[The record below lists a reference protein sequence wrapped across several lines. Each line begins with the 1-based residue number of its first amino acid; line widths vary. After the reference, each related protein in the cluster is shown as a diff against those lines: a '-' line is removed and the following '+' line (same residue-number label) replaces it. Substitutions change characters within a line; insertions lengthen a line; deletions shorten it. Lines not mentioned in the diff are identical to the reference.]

1 MTHPSHIDQPGK
13 LYLGSEF
20 IPPATLTDESVQLA
34 IRELT
39 THAVILGMT
48 GTGKTGLGIALLEEM
63 LLQGV
68 PAIILDPKGDLTNLV
83 LSFPDMT
90 AQDFAAWM
98 DADEAERQRITTE
111 KLAAQT
117 AKQWRDGLEASGVP
131 LERVRAFHERVDVR
145 IYTPGSAAGIPVNV
159 LQNFNP
165 PPPESRLNWT
175 THTEMLRERIAQIV
189 SALLGLVGI
198 ESDSLNSR
206 EHILLASIF
215 EFTWRAGQ
223 GIDLPALIRMTQDP
237 PLARIGAFDLN
248 VFYPKAERFDLAMR
262 LNNIA
267 ASPTFETWK
276 TGPPLDV
283 AELMKPIRAAGDVNP
298 AGKTRA
304 SVFYLA
310 HLDDANRQF
319 FVTLLLSQLVMWMRA
334 QQGISTLRGVVYFDE
349 VFGYC
354 PPYPRNP
361 PTKQPLMSII
371 KQGRAAGLGMILG
384 TQNPGDLDYKGLS
397 NLGTWFI
404 GRLRTGRDRERALEG
419 LEGAGVGFERDQF
432 EDPLSTLPPRTFLL
446 QTAAG
451 TPRFMRTR
459 QTMSYLRGPLTREQ
473 IAQMAAARG
482 WKPPAPQEA
491 TLTHADA
498 APAGAVSAIA
508 RPIPQELSARPAL
521 PPDVREVFLNGAA
534 SSASGA
540 DVYRPHLLASASVR
554 VVDRASRTN
563 LNRRFA
569 FVLPLSGLFGAPD
582 FDTARAVPDFSPAHI
597 SMQPEEGLR
606 FGALPQGLD
615 ARWMKQAER
624 ALVEHVYRSAQT
636 RVLFNPA
643 LRLYSQ
649 PDETPLDFRQRCE
662 PVAKERRDAEALKM
676 RDKFERRMESLQNK
690 LAAEH
695 QELEMDRADLS
706 ERKRE
711 ELLTNVESVFN
722 FVIGQRSRTSV
733 ARGAS
738 KSRLSKQAAWNV
750 QESEQAIARLNTQLK
765 ELSNEYRAALSE
777 ISDKWVNALG
787 DVIETPLLPRKADI
801 YVELVALA
809 WVK

>member
-63 LLQGV
+63 LLQSV

-90 AQDFAAWM
+90 AQDFAEWM

-165 PPPESRLNWT
+165 PPPESRLNWN

-248 VFYPKAERFDLAMR
+248 VFYPKSERFDLAMR

-384 TQNPGDLDYKGLS
+384 TQNPGDLDYKSLS

-491 TLTHADA
+491 TLTHADS
-498 APAGAVSAIA
+498 APAGAASAIA
-508 RPIPQELSARPAL
+508 RPIPQEMATRPAL

-534 SSASGA
+534 SSANGA
-540 DVYRPHLLASASVR
+540 GVYRPHLLASASVR

-597 SMQPEEGLR
+597 SMQPEEGFR

-649 PDETPLDFRQRCE
+649 PDETTLDFRQRCE
-662 PVAKERRDAEALKM
+662 PVAKERRDAEALKI

-695 QELEMDRADLS
+695 QELEMDRADLN

>member
-13 LYLGSEF
+13 LYLGNEF
-20 IPPATLTDESVQLA
+20 IPPATLIDEPVQLP

-39 THAVILGMT
+39 THAMILGMT
-48 GTGKTGLGIALLEEM
+48 GTGKTGLGVTLLEEM

-68 PAIILDPKGDLTNLV
+68 PAIILDPKGDLTNLA
-83 LSFPDMT
+83 LSFPNMT

-98 DADEAERQRITTE
+98 DADEAERQHITTE
-111 KLAAQT
+111 KMAVQT
-117 AKQWRDGLEASGVP
+117 ARQWRDGLEASGVP

-145 IYTPGSAAGIPVNV
+145 IYTPGSTAGIPVNV
-159 LQNFNP
+159 LQSFNP
-165 PPPESRLNWT
+165 PPVESRLNWT
-175 THTEMLRERIAQIV
+175 AHTEMLRERIAQIV

-215 EFTWRAGQ
+215 EFSWRAGQ

-248 VFYPKAERFDLAMR
+248 VFYPKAERFELAMR

-276 TGPPLDV
+276 TGQQLDV

-473 IAQMAAARG
+473 IAEMADARG
-482 WKPPAPQEA
+482 WKPPAPLEA
-491 TLTHADA
+491 TLTHANI
-498 APAGAVSAIA
+498 APANDANAIA
-508 RPIPQELSARPAL
+508 RPIPQAMTARPAL
-521 PPDVREVFLNGAA
+521 PPDVREVFLNGVA
-534 SSASGA
+534 SSTSGA
-540 DVYRPHLLASASVR
+540 TEYRPHLLASASVR

-582 FDTARAVPDFSPAHI
+582 FDAARVVPDFSPAQI
-597 SMQPEEGLR
+597 STQPEAGIQ

-615 ARWMKQAER
+615 SRWMKQAER

-636 RVLFNPA
+636 RVLFNA
-643 LRLYSQ
+643 TLKMYSL
-649 PDETPLDFRQRCE
+649 PDETTLDFRQRCE
-662 PVAKERRDAEALKM
+662 PVAKERRDVEALKI
-676 RDKFERRMESLQNK
+676 REKFERRMEMLQNK

-695 QELEMDRADLS
+695 QELKMDRADLN

-738 KSRLSKQAAWNV
+738 KNRMSKQAEWDV
-750 QESEQAIARLNTQLK
+750 RESEQAIARLNTQLK
-765 ELSNEYRAALSE
+765 ELSDEYRVALSE
-777 ISDKWVNALG
+777 ISDKWVSALG
-787 DVIETPLLPRKADI
+787 DVTETPLLPRKADI
-801 YVELVALA
+801 YVDLVALA

>member
-1 MTHPSHIDQPGK
+1 
-13 LYLGSEF
+13 
-20 IPPATLTDESVQLA
+20 
-34 IRELT
+34 
-39 THAVILGMT
+39 
-48 GTGKTGLGIALLEEM
+48 
-63 LLQGV
+63 
-68 PAIILDPKGDLTNLV
+68 
-83 LSFPDMT
+83 
-90 AQDFAAWM
+90 M
-98 DADEAERQRITTE
+98 DGCGEAERQHITTE
-111 KLAAQT
+111 KMAVQT
-117 AKQWRDGLEASGVP
+117 ARQWRDGLEASGVP

-145 IYTPGSAAGIPVNV
+145 IYTPGSTAGIPVNV
-159 LQNFNP
+159 LQSFNP
-165 PPPESRLNWT
+165 PPVESRLNWT
-175 THTEMLRERIAQIV
+175 AHTEMLRERIAQIV

-215 EFTWRAGQ
+215 EFSWRAGQ

-248 VFYPKAERFDLAMR
+248 VFYPKAERFELAMR

-276 TGPPLDV
+276 TGQQLDV

-473 IAQMAAARG
+473 IAEMADARG
-482 WKPPAPQEA
+482 WKPPAPLEA
-491 TLTHADA
+491 TLTHANI
-498 APAGAVSAIA
+498 APANDANAIA
-508 RPIPQELSARPAL
+508 RPIPQAMTARPAL

-540 DVYRPHLLASASVR
+540 TEYRPHLLASASVR

-582 FDTARAVPDFSPAHI
+582 FDAARVVPDFSPAQI
-597 SMQPEEGLR
+597 STQPEAGIQ

-615 ARWMKQAER
+615 SRWMKQAER

-636 RVLFNPA
+636 RVLFNA
-643 LRLYSQ
+643 TLKMYSL
-649 PDETPLDFRQRCE
+649 PDETTLDFRQRCE
-662 PVAKERRDAEALKM
+662 PVAKERRDVEALKI
-676 RDKFERRMESLQNK
+676 REKFERRMEMLQNK

-695 QELEMDRADLS
+695 QELKMDRADLN

-738 KSRLSKQAAWNV
+738 KNRMSKQAEWDV
-750 QESEQAIARLNTQLK
+750 RESEQAIARLNTQLK
-765 ELSNEYRAALSE
+765 ELSDEYRVALSE
-777 ISDKWVNALG
+777 ISDKWVSALG
-787 DVIETPLLPRKADI
+787 DVTETPLLPRKADI
-801 YVELVALA
+801 YVDLVALA